1 MKKLF
6 LWLVAASVAQAVLAG
21 DQDDA
26 AAQRARIAAERGQV
40 EARFRIQEKDCYGRF
55 AVTDCLQ
62 AAKARRREAM
72 ADLQRQETSLNDADR
87 KRKGAE
93 RQRLI
98 EERRREI
105 EDRPAAE
112 KKQKAGNP
120 AEAMA
125 APRSRQGRTAQQ
137 AADRGQAETANAE
150 KARARQR
157 ETQQRKD
164 EKEAARLRRAADAA
178 QNVKRREELQAQ
190 SEEHK
195 ASVSKRLAER
205 KKPPAQP
212 LPVPP

>member
-6 LWLVAASVAQAVLAG
+6 LWLVAASLAQAVLA
-21 DQDDA
+21 QDHDNA

-40 EARFRIQEKDCYGRF
+40 EARFRNQEKDCYGRF

-62 AAKARRREAM
+62 TAKARRREAM

-87 KRKGAE
+87 KRKGAA

-105 EDRPAAE
+105 EDRSAAE
-112 KKQKAGNP
+112 KKQKADNS

-125 APRSRQGRTAQQ
+125 APRSRQAKTAQQ
-137 AADRGQAETANAE
+137 AADRSQAEAANAE

-157 ETQQRKD
+157 ETQQRTD

-190 SEEHK
+190 AEEHK
-195 ASVSKRLAER
+195 VSVNKRLAER

-212 LPVPP
+212 LP